1 MPFRYAELASSITD
15 NFTASVKLCSPTRL
29 GSDLRRFLLHAELTP
44 SSARLD
50 LSEKLLSSSLP
61 FRFILFSIIL
71 LQKWRFV
78 KGACAVF
85 GKTAVV
91 FENFGGSFEVHIS
104 EEVDFSNNAPTLT
117 PKTSAMA

>member
-1 MPFRYAELASSITD
+1 MPFRYAELASPITD
-15 NFTASVKLCSPTRL
+15 VFAKLRSPTRL

-61 FRFILFSIIL
+61 FRFILFFIIL
-71 LQKWRFV
+71 LQKCRFV
-78 KGACAVF
+78 KGECAVF
-85 GKTAVV
+85 GKTAAV
-91 FENFGGSFEVHIS
+91 FEKSGDLLFEAHIF
-104 EEVDFSNNAPTLT
+104 EEVDFSNNVPTVT